1 MKRRTFTLL
10 TTQALAATAWGAE
23 SRPAPFLSTN
33 IYPWGT
39 FAKRDGKPDVAH
51 GDDMLAAIRSA
62 GIDGYEGIFD
72 KTSEF
77 DGLDA
82 RLKSHQLTTRSLYT
96 NSTLHEPE
104 SARRNID
111 HVLAIAKLGAAAGA
125 KIIVTNPSPINW
137 NGVENKTDAQLV
149 SQAKALNTLGAELRE
164 LGLQLAYHNH
174 DAELRQGGREF
185 HHMLAATDPANVKFC
200 LDAHWIYRGCGDSQ
214 VAVFDALELYG
225 ERVVELHLRQ
235 SQGGVWSEAF
245 TGAGDIDYVR
255 MAAWLDSRK
264 IRPHLCLEQAVEAKS
279 PKTMDVVAAHK
290 LSATNARATFAA
302 FL

>member
-1 MKRRTFTLL
+1 MNRRTFTLL
-10 TTQALAATAWGAE
+10 TTQALAATAWGADR
-23 SRPAPFLSTN
+23 RPSPFLSTN
-33 IYPWGT
+33 SYPWGT
-39 FAKRDGKPDVAH
+39 FAKRDGKPDGAH
-51 GDDMLAAIRSA
+51 GAELLAAIQSA

-72 KTSEF
+72 QTAEF

-82 RLKSHQLTTRSLYT
+82 RLKSHQLATRSLYI

-111 HVLAIAKLGAAAGA
+111 RVLAIAKLGAAAGA
-125 KIIVTNPSPINW
+125 KIVVTNPSPIRW
-137 NGVENKTDAQLV
+137 GGPENKTDAQLE
-149 SQAKALNTLGAELRE
+149 SQAKALDILGAELRE

-174 DAELRQGGREF
+174 DAELRLGGREF

-255 MAAWLDSRK
+255 IASWLESRK
-264 IRPHLCLEQAVEAKS
+264 IRPHLCLKQAVEAKS
-279 PKTMDVVAAHK
+279 PKTMDAVAAHK
-290 LSATNARATFAA
+290 LSAANARLTFAA